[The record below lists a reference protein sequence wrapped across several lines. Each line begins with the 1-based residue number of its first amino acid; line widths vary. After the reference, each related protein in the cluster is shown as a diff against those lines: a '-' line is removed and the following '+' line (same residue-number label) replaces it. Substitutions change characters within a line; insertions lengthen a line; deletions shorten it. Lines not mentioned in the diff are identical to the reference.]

1 LAGQQRKREGESGIM
16 KYVRWAIGIS
26 SILVCGALA
35 ARGISNAQSVSSK
48 PTPLILAESDGEH
61 REFRTRPG
69 VAFTVKL
76 DPKNGGSE
84 HMAVVT
90 EDMAPGDRIPV
101 HRHPHADELILIQSG
116 TGRVTLGEQV
126 KEVHAGGI
134 VFIPSDTWIGMENTG
149 KDHLTHVDIWSAHGF
164 EEYMRAISAPAGSPI
179 TPLSKAELEELR
191 KKYSHYGV
199 YQ

>member
-1 LAGQQRKREGESGIM
+1 MQ
-16 KYVRWAIGIS
+16 YVRWAIGVS
-26 SILVCGALA
+26 SILVCGALGVL
-35 ARGISNAQSVSSK
+35 GISVEQSAAIK
-48 PTPLILAESDGEH
+48 PTPLILAADDGER

-69 VAFTVKL
+69 VTFTVKV

-84 HMAVVT
+84 HMAVMT
-90 EDMAPGDRIPV
+90 EDMAPGDRIPI

-116 TGRVTLGEQV
+116 TAIVTLGNKVQ
-126 KEVHAGGI
+126 EVHAGAM
-134 VFIPSDTWIGMENTG
+134 VFIPSDTWIGMENIG

-164 EEYMRAISAPAGSPI
+164 EEYMRAISAPAGSPV
-179 TPLSKAELEELR
+179 TSLSKAEVEELR

>member
-1 LAGQQRKREGESGIM
+1 MQ
-16 KYVRWAIGIS
+16 YVQWAIGVS

-35 ARGISNAQSVSSK
+35 VLGISVEQSAAIK
-48 PTPLILAESDGEH
+48 PTPLILGADDGER

-69 VAFTVKL
+69 VTFTVKV

-84 HMAVVT
+84 HLAVVT
-90 EDMAPGDRIPV
+90 EDMAPGDRIPI
-101 HRHPHADELILIQSG
+101 HRHPHADELILIQTGS
-116 TGRVTLGEQV
+116 GRVTLGGKVQ
-126 KEVHAGGI
+126 EVHAGGI
-134 VFIPSDTWIGMENTG
+134 VFIPSDTWIGMENIG
-149 KDHLTHVDIWSAHGF
+149 KDRLTHVDIWSTHGF

-179 TPLSKAELEELR
+179 TPLSKADVEELR